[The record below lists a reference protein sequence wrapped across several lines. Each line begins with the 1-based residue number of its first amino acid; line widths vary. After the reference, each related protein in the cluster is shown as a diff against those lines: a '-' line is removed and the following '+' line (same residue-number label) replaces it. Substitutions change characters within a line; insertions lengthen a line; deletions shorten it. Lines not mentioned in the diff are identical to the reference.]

1 MKRSTPTSVTLLMAS
16 KSAAKLGAL
25 SKAKPLR
32 PAKGLT
38 VSTDITLPRTCIVS
52 GEFVGL
58 FRNGGL
64 GTSMTGLAELLA
76 ACGAEV
82 TVLYTGDI
90 GDDVDE
96 HVEKYRAAGI
106 RLEILARLQT
116 QPIAGRLEE
125 IYKQTNAWRVFNWL
139 KTQEFDVIHFN
150 DTMGEGVCSI
160 MAKRMGMAFQNTL
173 INLAI
178 HSPTQWI
185 LHANRHAADWLG
197 FACFTGNER
206 VCIKHTDVLWGPSL
220 YLLDWL
226 VENDYELPKQVVNQQ
241 YVVPTT
247 ALFEPGVEKLH
258 QPAPDTLPSITPK
271 EIVFFGRLEERK
283 GIRLFVAALSRIA
296 PLLKERG
303 IGVVFMGKPSS
314 VGGQMAD
321 EWIASKSAQWDFDWR
336 IESDFGQREAVAF
349 LKSNDRLA
357 VMASPIDNSP
367 CTVYEAMQ
375 HAIPFIAST
384 GGGIPELI
392 HPDDRERHLFDYTIG
407 SLGDCLTNA
416 IEGGISAARPAYSI
430 EEHQKRWLTFH
441 RDWKKYLP
449 KGTAQKSKTAPRFA
463 ALLDHA
469 GSQKD
474 FRRCL
479 ATLQNELDVA
489 QKDIAVLWR
498 DGAEGSADGF
508 EGTIIDR
515 DSDQTTANM
524 LSTFVEQGAAGLIC
538 MRTSASVIQGS
549 AAHFNALIG
558 SGIDAWNGQALVG
571 DNEQLFVGYGTSAA
585 YCAYEGSQ
593 DSGIFVAD
601 LNSASIPGALLHL
614 DSDRQFSG
622 LAEEM
627 LAQGAMVAPCPVALV
642 RHDHIDGTIARKE
655 GAQRRFQAL
664 SKADHHSNYI
674 AMVVGQKM
682 YTLTMG
688 GAFAT
693 AKKVVKAVVESV
705 ESQPA
710 VGGMVSRA
718 KGMAKRFLK

>member
-1 MKRSTPTSVTLLMAS
+1 MAPKTAS
-16 KSAAKLGAL
+16 KLGAL
-25 SKAKPLR
+25 SKAKALR
-32 PAKGLT
+32 PAKGLF
-38 VSTDITLPRTCIVS
+38 VSTNVSLPRTCIVS

-76 ACGAEV
+76 GCGAEV
-82 TVLYTGDI
+82 TVLYTGEI
-90 GDDVDE
+90 GEDVDE
-96 HVEKYRAAGI
+96 YIQKYRLAGI
-106 RLEILARLQT
+106 RLEILARLET
-116 QPIAGRLEE
+116 QPIVGRLEE
-125 IYKQTNAWRVFNWL
+125 IYKQTKAWRACDWL
-139 KTQEFDVIHFN
+139 RTQNFDVIHFN

-160 MAKRMGMAFQNTL
+160 VAKRMGIAFQDTL

-197 FACFTGNER
+197 FACFTANER
-206 VCIKHTDVLWGPSL
+206 ISIKYADVVWGPSL

-226 VENDYELPKQVVNQQ
+226 VEHNYDLPKQVINQQ
-241 YVVPTT
+241 YVVPTK

-258 QPAPDTLPSITPK
+258 QPAPDELPSITPK

-296 PLLKERG
+296 PLLKKRG
-303 IGVVFMGKPSS
+303 ISVVFMGKPSS

-375 HAIPFIAST
+375 HVIPFIAST
-384 GGGIPELI
+384 GGGIPELV
-392 HPDDRERHLFDYTIG
+392 HPDDRKRHLFDYTIS

-416 IEGGISAARPAYSI
+416 IEVGISAARPAYSI

-441 RDWKKYLP
+441 RDWQKYLP
-449 KGTAQKSKTAPRFA
+449 KEGASKGDVAPKFA

-474 FRRCL
+474 FRTCV
-479 ATLQNELDVA
+479 ASLQSELNIDEA
-489 QKDIAVLWR
+489 DIAVLWR
-498 DGAEGSADGF
+498 DSAERSAEGFNGV
-508 EGTIIDR
+508 IIDR
-515 DSDQTTANM
+515 DSDETAEM
-524 LSTFVEQGAAGLIC
+524 ALAEFATKGLQGLIC
-538 MRTSASVIQGS
+538 LRTSAKVLKGS
-549 AAHFNALIG
+549 EFHFSALIN
-558 SGIDAWNGQALVG
+558 SGVDSWNGQALVG
-571 DNEQLFVGYGTSAA
+571 DDNQRFIGYGSSGA

-593 DSGIFVAD
+593 DSGVFVAA
-601 LNSASIPGALLHL
+601 LNSHTFLGCLINL
-614 DSDRQFSG
+614 DGDRQFAG
-622 LAEEM
+622 VAEEM
-627 LAQGAMVAPCPVALV
+627 LAQGAIAAPCPVALV
-642 RHDHIDGTIARKE
+642 HHDHIDGTIARAD

-664 SKADHHSNYI
+664 SKADHHSSYI
-674 AMVVGQKM
+674 AMVVGEKM
-682 YTLTMG
+682 YALTIG
-688 GAFAT
+688 GAFST

-705 ESQPA
+705 EGQPA
-710 VGGMVSRA
+710 VGGLVSRA
-718 KGMAKRFLK
+718 RSLARRIIR